1 MAKLKRIKKDV
12 EEFDD
17 EELEE
22 LEDDNEGDNDEE
34 QSGRFSNPFIKWG
47 FGILAVVIIV
57 FGGAYFKSSSSQKP
71 VDNEPKTEQTDKDKE
86 TDKSKEKVEV
96 PKETSK
102 DDSVKPKGI
111 DEKSATESLERAD
124 SPLPAD
130 ETAKIRD
137 ALSESFSKVKSGAKN
152 DINTGLTL
160 TETGVFNLVHALVE
174 SGYAPDTASVKGYK
188 SDSANV
194 QQFTVNLTKE
204 GAKSITLTGNWV
216 PSLGQ
221 LGLVQI
227 HGEIPDLGSPS
238 DSKQYDPSVKNP
250 EDNPKKSTDTSAK
263 STDSKGTSKTNN

>member
-1 MAKLKRIKKDV
+1 MAKLKRIKQDV
-12 EEFDD
+12 EELD

-22 LEDDNEGDNDEE
+22 LDDDNEEENDEE

-47 FGILAVVIIV
+47 VGIAAVVVIV
-57 FGGAYFKSSSSQKP
+57 FVGAYFKSGSSQKP
-71 VDNEPKTEQTDKDKE
+71 VDNEPKTEQTDKDQ
-86 TDKSKEKVEV
+86 DKNKEKAVEV
-96 PKETSK
+96 PKETST
-102 DDSVKPKGI
+102 DDTVKPKGI

-124 SPLPAD
+124 SPLSAD

-137 ALSESFSKVKSGAKN
+137 ALSESLNKVKSGAKN

-160 TETGVFNLVHALVE
+160 TETGVFNLVQALVN

-227 HGEIPDLGSPS
+227 HGEIPALGSPEGG
-238 DSKQYDPSVKNP
+238 KQSDPSVKNP

-263 STDSKGTSKTNN
+263 STDSKETNKTNN